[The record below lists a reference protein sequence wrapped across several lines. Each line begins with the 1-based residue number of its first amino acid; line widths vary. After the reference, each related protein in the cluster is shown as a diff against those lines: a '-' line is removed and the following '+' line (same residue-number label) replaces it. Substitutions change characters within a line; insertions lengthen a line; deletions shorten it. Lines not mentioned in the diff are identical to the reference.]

1 MPRKKETSQIRFQ
14 QYRIQVVE
22 MWPESLQKQ
31 STLAAAQA
39 ALEREVAYTREKF
52 PQRS

>member
-1 MPRKKETSQIRFQ
+1 MPGKREASQIRFQ

-22 MWPESLQKQ
+22 TWPESLRKQ

-39 ALEREVAYTREKF
+39 TLEREVAYTREKS
-52 PQRS
+52 PRR